1 MLGADALRPRS
12 HLAALDEGT
21 YVSGRRYSGGG
32 GATGWHALA
41 PGFHQLPGPQS
52 GGAVGWHALAPGF
65 HQLPGPQSGG
75 GGATG
80 WQALAPGFHQLPAP
94 QSGGWAEATP
104 DDTAAT

>member
-1 MLGADALRPRS
+1 MLSADALRPRS
-12 HLAALDEGT
+12 HLAALGEGT

-41 PGFHQLPGPQS
+41 PGSTSCPDRNQGVP
-52 GGAVGWHALAPGF
+52 LAGTHWPRDSTNCQDRNQGRRR
-65 HQLPGPQSGG
+65 HR
-75 GGATG
+75 
-80 WQALAPGFHQLPAP
+80 LACIGPGFHQLPAP